1 MLNITPLGWIHTI
14 LGLIAV
20 VAGFAALIGHRQI
33 DMASGSGRAFFWLTA
48 ATAVTGL
55 FIFRHGGFGVPH
67 VLSLLTL
74 AVLALGW
81 FGERRGARGG
91 FWRHVA
97 VVSYLLA
104 LFFHFIP
111 GFTET
116 LIRVPIGDPWA
127 SGIEDPRLRQPI
139 GAAFV
144 VFLVAAVWQVL
155 RVRRLSVR
163 SGSGADLA

>member
-1 MLNITPLGWIHTI
+1 
-14 LGLIAV
+14 
-20 VAGFAALIGHRQI
+20 
-33 DMASGSGRAFFWLTA
+33 MASLPGRMFFWFTV

-74 AVLALGW
+74 AVLAIGW
-81 FGERRGARGG
+81 FGDRRGTRGG

-116 LIRVPIGDPWA
+116 LIRLPLGRPWA

-155 RVRRLSVR
+155 RVRALSRRR
-163 SGSGADLA
+163 S